1 MIGCVFQFFDDA
13 PIFRIPGRRYPVDIY
28 YTKAPEADYIDAVVV
43 SVLQIHV
50 TQPLGDVLVF
60 LTGQEEIEAANE
72 MLLVRLVVVLAVVV
86 MVVVLIIIIIT
97 RNLGQSPT

>member
-1 MIGCVFQFFDDA
+1 MKSCCCDVQFFDDA

-50 TQPLGDVLVF
+50 SQPLGDILVF

-72 MLLVRLVVVLAVVV
+72 MLLV
-86 MVVVLIIIIIT
+86 
-97 RNLGQSPT
+97 